1 MYNVKKVFSFRTPTP
16 PRCVPV
22 YFFLRA
28 LVCFVFLCVKIQN
41 LLVMIDE
48 AVDAAEDFTV
58 DVVVTQFWVFIII

>member
-1 MYNVKKVFSFRTPTP
+1 MSQSI
-16 PRCVPV
+16 
-22 YFFLRA
+22 FLRA

-58 DVVVTQFWVFIII
+58 DVVVSQFRVFIII